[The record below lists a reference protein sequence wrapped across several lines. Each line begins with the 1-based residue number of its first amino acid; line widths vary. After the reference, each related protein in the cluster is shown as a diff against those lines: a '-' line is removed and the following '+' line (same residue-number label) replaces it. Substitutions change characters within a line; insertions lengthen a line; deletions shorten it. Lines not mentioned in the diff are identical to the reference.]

1 MVVASGPWYS
11 SITLWTALG
20 SIFAF
25 GLLSFAAWA
34 AWSSYIAGRRQLL
47 SYAVNVQ
54 SLLPLAPDGDL
65 DITYRGTPV
74 ESPSLVQLR
83 IVNQSRRDIP
93 STAFDSGKPLVIDLG
108 VPIVAVLSHNR
119 HLLGTHTAPEG
130 RTDIAIGPVLIP
142 RGHLLTLALLVSGD
156 QLNFACDSPLIGV
169 DIVQEP
175 SFKLS
180 PPAQASRAG

>member
-1 MVVASGPWYS
+1 VVVASGPWYS

-34 AWSSYIAGRRQLL
+34 AWSSYIAGRRQVL
-47 SYAVNVQ
+47 SYAANVQ
-54 SLLPLAPDGDL
+54 SLLPLAPEGDL

-83 IVNQSRRDIP
+83 IVNQSRGDIP
-93 STAFDSGKPLVIDLG
+93 STAFDGGKPLGLDLG
-108 VPIVAVLSHNR
+108 VPIVAVLSHND
-119 HLLGTHTAPEG
+119 HLSGAHTAAGGSTHIE
-130 RTDIAIGPVLIP
+130 IGPTLIP
-142 RGHLLTLALLVSGD
+142 RGHLLTLALLISGD
-156 QLNFACDSPLIGV
+156 QLNLRWDNPLIGV

-175 SFKLS
+175 SFKLAS
-180 PPAQASRAG
+180 ARASRSG